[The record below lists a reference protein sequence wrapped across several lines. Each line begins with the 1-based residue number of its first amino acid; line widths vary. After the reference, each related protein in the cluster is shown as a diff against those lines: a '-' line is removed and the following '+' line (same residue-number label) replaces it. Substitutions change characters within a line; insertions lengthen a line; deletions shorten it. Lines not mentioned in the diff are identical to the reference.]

1 MKKLLLILLCL
12 PIIGFGQSWE
22 RFISIADSNSY
33 SCIYGEQT
41 QDGGYIIT
49 GGVSNS
55 PTSLGSPNDHL
66 FLLKIDHQ
74 GDTVWNKTYPNING
88 KTIGRFVRQTF
99 GGGYVISAYEVIIID
114 SIYTHLLI
122 KTNSIGDTL
131 WTKYYDCINSMIGGG
146 YIEQTTDSGFIVKLN
161 EYIIKTDSQG
171 DTLWSE
177 NYEGTPGYA
186 RNINQTSDGGY
197 IFISSVLNL
206 STFTFETYLTKLNS
220 LGDTIWMKLFNYD
233 AAVSVEQTSDGGYII
248 SGNKNFTLGQPTI
261 PYLTKTDS
269 LGNIIWTKTYSYYQG
284 VVAITSSQQTSDGGY
299 ISSIMQMD
307 TTQITD
313 ETDILLL
320 KTNSLGDTIWTNRIK
335 VGDSLQDLTHIKQ
348 TIDGGYFLVASIEG
362 RTTKEIGKGIIYLIK
377 TDGNGNI
384 TSTFNIPTINTSKGE
399 LLKIVDIFGRET
411 KGTNQP
417 LIYIFDDGTV
427 EKRIVIE

>member
-1 MKKLLLILLCL
+1 MMKKLLLILLCL
-12 PIIGFGQSWE
+12 PMIGFGQSWE
-22 RFISIADSNSY
+22 RFISIADSISY
-33 SCIYGEQT
+33 NCVYGEQT

-88 KTIGRFVRQTF
+88 ITFGAFVRQTF
-99 GGGYVISAYEVIIID
+99 DSGFIISAYEEIIID
-114 SIYTHLLI
+114 SIDCHLII
-122 KTNSIGDTL
+122 KTNSFGDTL

-161 EYIIKTDSQG
+161 GYIIKTDSQG
-171 DTLWSE
+171 DALWSK

-197 IFISSVLNL
+197 IFISSVLNQ
-206 STFTFETYLTKLNS
+206 SAFTFETYLTKLNS

-284 VVAITSSQQTSDGGY
+284 VVGITSSQQTYDGGY
-299 ISSIMQMD
+299 ISSIWQMD
-307 TTQITD
+307 TITD

-335 VGDSLQDLTHIKQ
+335 VGDSLQDLTHIEQ

-362 RTTKEIGKGIIYLIK
+362 AVTKEIGKGIIYLIK

-384 TSTFNIPTINTSKGE
+384 TSTLLIHTIKTSKAKLIKKVD
-399 LLKIVDIFGRET
+399 LLGRET
-411 KGTNQP
+411 KGKKNQP
-417 LIYIFDDGTV
+417 LFYIYDDGTV